1 MISWIKGQLVTSWQ
15 TNHKF
20 YILINCQG
28 LGYEIQTLESVII
41 DIKKNKISKKE
52 IILWLKHIKKEDS
65 DMLFGF
71 ISKDQRDFFNQIL
84 NIKGLGSQI
93 GMSLL
98 NKFSL
103 NQIIYAITN
112 NDKKSISSVQG
123 IGLKM
128 TERIILELKSK
139 LNTKI
144 IENKNLEKSNFPF
157 ENNEL
162 NSILK
167 DIDLTLQSLNY
178 PKKEI
183 KKLFP
188 KLINDI
194 KNKEDSF
201 LEKNTISFE
210 NLLKEAMNYLDKP
223 SSNLDQLRSKI

>member
-1 MISWIKGQLVTSWQ
+1 MISWIKGELVSSWQ
-15 TNHKF
+15 ANNKF

-28 LGYEIQTLESVII
+28 LGYEIQTLESVIL
-41 DIKKNKISKKE
+41 DINKITKKE

-71 ISKDQRDFFNQIL
+71 KYKEQRDFFIQIL
-84 NIKGLGSQI
+84 NIKGIGSQI

-103 NQIIYAITN
+103 NQLITAISN

-123 IGLKM
+123 IGQKM

-139 LNTKI
+139 VITKQIEKENLNRNNFLE
-144 IENKNLEKSNFPF
+144 ENKDLDTIF
-157 ENNEL
+157 
-162 NSILK
+162 K

-183 KKLFP
+183 KNLFP
-188 KLINDI
+188 KLINNI
-194 KNKEDSF
+194 KNSS
-201 LEKNTISFE
+201 LEKKSISFE
-210 NLLKEAMNYLDKP
+210 NLLKEAMNYLDK
-223 SSNLDQLRSKI
+223 Q

>member
-1 MISWIKGQLVTSWQ
+1 MISWIKGVLVSSWQ

-28 LGYEIQTLESVII
+28 LGYEIQTLESVIV
-41 DIKKNKISKKE
+41 DMNKNKIPEKE
-52 IILWLKHIKKEDS
+52 ITLWLKHIKKEDS

-71 ISKDQRDFFNQIL
+71 NSKDQRDFFNQIL

-103 NQIIYAITN
+103 NQIIYAISN

-123 IGLKM
+123 IGQKM
-128 TERIILELKSK
+128 TDRIILELKSK
-139 LNTKI
+139 LITKQ
-144 IENKNLEKSNFPF
+144 IEKENLDKNNFLVKDR
-157 ENNEL
+157 EL
-162 NSILK
+162 NSIFE

-178 PKKEI
+178 PKSDI

-194 KNKEDSF
+194 KNN
-201 LEKNTISFE
+201 KNSNLANENITFE
-210 NLLKEAMNYLDKP
+210 NLLKEAMNYLDK
-223 SSNLDQLRSKI
+223 K

>member
-1 MISWIKGQLVTSWQ
+1 MISWIKGELVSSWQ
-15 TNHKF
+15 ANNKF
-20 YILINCQG
+20 YILVNCQG
-28 LGYEIQTLESVII
+28 LGYEIQTLESVIF
-41 DIKKNKISKKE
+41 DINSNKISEKE

-71 ISKDQRDFFNQIL
+71 KYKEQRDFFIQIL
-84 NIKGLGSQI
+84 NIKGIGSQI

-103 NQIIYAITN
+103 NQLITAISN

-123 IGLKM
+123 IGQKM

-139 LNTKI
+139 VITKQIEKENLNRNNFLE
-144 IENKNLEKSNFPF
+144 ENRYLD
-157 ENNEL
+157 
-162 NSILK
+162 SIFK

-188 KLINDI
+188 KLINNI
-194 KNKEDSF
+194 KNLS
-201 LEKNTISFE
+201 LEKKSISFE
-210 NLLKEAMNYLDKP
+210 YLLKEAMNYLDHK
-223 SSNLDQLRSKI
+223 

>member
-1 MISWIKGQLVTSWQ
+1 MISWIKGELVSSWQ
-15 TNHKF
+15 TNNKF

-28 LGYEIQTLESVII
+28 LGYEIQTLESVILDI
-41 DIKKNKISKKE
+41 DKSKTSENE

-71 ISKDQRDFFNQIL
+71 TLKDQRDFFNQIL

-123 IGLKM
+123 IGQKM
-128 TERIILELKSK
+128 TDRIILELKSK
-139 LNTKI
+139 VMNMQVEK
-144 IENKNLEKSNFPF
+144 ENLDKSNFLS
-157 ENNEL
+157 ENKEL
-162 NSILK
+162 NSIFK
-167 DIDLTLQSLNY
+167 DIELTLQSLNY
-178 PKKEI
+178 PKKDI
-183 KKLFP
+183 RNLFP

-194 KNKEDSF
+194 ENNKNLNIEND
-201 LEKNTISFE
+201 NISFE
-210 NLLKEAMNYLDKP
+210 NLLKQAMNYLD
-223 SSNLDQLRSKI
+223 RH

>member
-1 MISWIKGQLVTSWQ
+1 MISWIKGELVSSWQ

-28 LGYEIQTLESVII
+28 LGYEIQTLESVIF
-41 DIKKNKISKKE
+41 DINKNKISEKE

-84 NIKGLGSQI
+84 NIKGFGSQI

-103 NQIIYAITN
+103 NQIIYAIAN

-123 IGLKM
+123 IGQKM
-128 TERIILELKSK
+128 TDRIILELKSK
-139 LNTKI
+139 VINKQ
-144 IENKNLEKSNFPF
+144 IEEENDEISNYSV
-157 ENNEL
+157 ENSEL
-162 NSILK
+162 NSIFT
-167 DIDLTLQSLNY
+167 DIELTLTSLNY

-183 KKLFP
+183 KNIFP

-194 KNKEDSF
+194 ENKKNPSIDKE
-201 LEKNTISFE
+201 NITFE
-210 NLLKEAMNYLDKP
+210 NLLKEAMNYLDK
-223 SSNLDQLRSKI
+223 K